1 MSDREIMGILS
12 GAAKDPDISAR
23 NIAMKAFYESPVL
36 QAQYKNDI
44 NAFLKAQGI
53 GAGAG
58 GQAPLNY
65 IPGQGLK

>member
-1 MSDREIMGILS
+1 MGMLS

-58 GQAPLNY
+58 GQPVLNY
-65 IPGQGLK
+65 VPGKGI

>member
-1 MSDREIMGILS
+1 
-12 GAAKDPDISAR
+12 
-23 NIAMKAFYESPVL
+23 MKAFYESPVL

-58 GQAPLNY
+58 GQPVLNY
-65 IPGQGLK
+65 VPGKGI